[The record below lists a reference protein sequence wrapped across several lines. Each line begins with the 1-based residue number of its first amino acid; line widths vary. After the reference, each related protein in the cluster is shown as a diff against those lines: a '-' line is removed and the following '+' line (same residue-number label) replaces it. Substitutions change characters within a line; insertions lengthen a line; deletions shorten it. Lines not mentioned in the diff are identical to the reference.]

1 MLFFGLVGLV
11 NLVAGAPVVA
21 AAAAVAAAR
30 GHSAFPPRRLLAI
43 ALAKGLADNLLSDYL
58 WARAVAL
65 VGPTVATVGL
75 NVQVPLA
82 AGLDAAVT
90 RPRPAWTRTAG
101 GAAAT
106 AVGAVAV
113 VAGVCGVALAP

>member
-43 ALAKGLADNLLSDYL
+43 ALAKGLADNLLCRNADKRRLFSDAYDYNS
-58 WARAVAL
+58 R
-65 VGPTVATVGL
+65 
-75 NVQVPLA
+75 
-82 AGLDAAVT
+82 
-90 RPRPAWTRTAG
+90 
-101 GAAAT
+101 
-106 AVGAVAV
+106 
-113 VAGVCGVALAP
+113 